1 MAPLSRGARPCD
13 NADGRRRRAY
23 PLPQRRVWQLSRASR
38 DFSDWSVESLA
49 VHAGEGDYPTDAVA
63 TSTPVFLTSSFHYP
77 STDEL
82 ERVLGNEEPGFVY
95 TRYGNPTTRAFETA
109 VARLEG
115 TDDAV
120 APRSGMAAIYAAL
133 ALCVAAGDTVVASR
147 DIYGASYS
155 VLRDHFHKLGVD
167 AVFVD
172 ITDMDALGKAVE
184 EHKPAAI
191 LAETISNP
199 LLRVADIP
207 AIVAIAKPAGARVLI
222 DNTFATPL
230 LVNPV
235 ALGADMAIHS
245 STKYIAGH
253 GDVTGGVIAASA
265 ETVAA
270 LREQAKMLGGT
281 PSPMD
286 AWLSLRGIKTLP
298 LRFERQC
305 RSAAQVAA
313 ALAEDARI
321 DRVIYPVGDNPGGQ
335 FRSDLRGAMIAF
347 EVAGAGRAK
356 IFRLMSALEMIVPA
370 TTLGDV
376 YSLVLYPAMASH
388 RALTPEERA
397 AVGISDGLL
406 RLSVGIEAP
415 ADILADLSRALGAAT
430 T

>member
-1 MAPLSRGARPCD
+1 M
-13 NADGRRRRAY
+13 
-23 PLPQRRVWQLSRASR
+23 
-38 DFSDWSVESLA
+38 SDWSVASIA
-49 VHAGEGDYPTDAVA
+49 VHAGEGSYPSDAVA

-82 ERVLGNEEPGFVY
+82 EQVLGNETPGFVY

-115 TDDAV
+115 TDDAIAV
-120 APRSGMAAIYAAL
+120 SSGMAAIHAAL
-133 ALCVAAGDTVVASR
+133 ALTVRAGDTVVASR

-155 VLRDHFHKLGVD
+155 MLRDHFHKLGVD

-172 ITDMDALGKAVE
+172 ITDLDALAQAAE
-184 EHKPAAI
+184 RHRPAAI

-207 AIVAIAKPAGARVLI
+207 AIGEIARRVGARVII

-230 LVNPV
+230 LSNPV
-235 ALGADMAIHS
+235 ALGADMSIHS

-265 ETVAA
+265 DTVAA
-270 LREQAKMLGGT
+270 LREQAKMLGST

-286 AWLSLRGIKTLP
+286 AWLSLRGVKTLP

-305 RSAAQVAA
+305 RSAAEI
-313 ALAEDARI
+313 AERLSVDSRIARVVYPDA
-321 DRVIYPVGDNPGGQ
+321 GNPGGQ
-335 FRSDLRGAMIAF
+335 FRSDLRGAMVAF
-347 EVAGAGRAK
+347 EVAGAGQAEV
-356 IFRLMSALEMIVPA
+356 FRLMSALELVVPA

-388 RALTPEERA
+388 RALSPEERA
-397 AVGISDGLL
+397 AVGISDSLL

-415 ADILADLSRALGAAT
+415 EDILGDLSRALDAAT
-430 T
+430 A

>member
-1 MAPLSRGARPCD
+1 M
-13 NADGRRRRAY
+13 
-23 PLPQRRVWQLSRASR
+23 
-38 DFSDWSVESLA
+38 SDWSTASIA
-49 VHAGEGDYPTDAVA
+49 VHAGEGTYPSDAVA

-82 ERVLGNEEPGFVY
+82 ERVLGNEDPGFVY

-115 TDDAV
+115 TDDAI
-120 APRSGMAAIYAAL
+120 ALASGMAAIYAAL

-155 VLRDHFHKLGVD
+155 VLRAHFHKLGVN

-172 ITDMDALGKAVE
+172 ITDLDALRLAVE
-184 EHKPAAI
+184 THRPAAI

-199 LLRVADIP
+199 LVRVANLP
-207 AIVAIAKPAGARVLI
+207 AIVEIARTAGAKILI

-265 ETVAA
+265 DTIAA
-270 LREQAKMLGGT
+270 LREQTKMLGAT

-286 AWLSLRGIKTLP
+286 TWLSLRGIKTLP

-305 RSAAQVAA
+305 RAA
-313 ALAEDARI
+313 AEIAATLADDPRI
-321 DRVIYPVGDNPGGQ
+321 DRVLYPSTDNPGGQ
-335 FRSDLRGAMIAF
+335 FRSDLRGAMVAF
-347 EVAGAGRAK
+347 EVANAGQAE

-388 RALTPEERA
+388 RALTPDERA
-397 AVGISDGLL
+397 KVGISENLL
-406 RLSVGIEAP
+406 RLSIGIEEP
-415 ADILADLSRALGAAT
+415 KDILADLSRALDAAT
-430 T
+430 A

>member
-1 MAPLSRGARPCD
+1 M
-13 NADGRRRRAY
+13 
-23 PLPQRRVWQLSRASR
+23 
-38 DFSDWSVESLA
+38 SDWSVASIA
-49 VHAGEGDYPTDAVA
+49 VHAGEGSYPSEAVA
-63 TSTPVFLTSSFHYP
+63 TSTPVFMTSSFHYP

-95 TRYGNPTTRAFETA
+95 TRYGNPTTRAFESA
-109 VARLEG
+109 IARLEG
-115 TDDAV
+115 TDDAI
-120 APRSGMAAIYAAL
+120 ALASGMAAIYAAL
-133 ALCVAAGDTVVASR
+133 ALCVKAGDTVVASR

-155 VLRDHFHKLGVD
+155 VLRDHFRKLGID

-172 ITDMDALGKAVE
+172 ITDTDALKRAVDD
-184 EHKPAAI
+184 HRPVAV
-191 LAETISNP
+191 LLETISNP

-207 AIVAIAKPAGARVLI
+207 AIAAIARTSGAKVLV

-230 LVNPV
+230 LVNPI

-265 ETVAA
+265 DTVAA
-270 LREQAKMLGGT
+270 LREQSKMLGGT

-286 AWLSLRGIKTLP
+286 AWLSLRGLKTLP

-305 RSAAQVAA
+305 RSAAKIAERLAA
-313 ALAEDARI
+313 DPRI
-321 DRVIYPVGDNPGGQ
+321 SRVIYPSDDNPSGQ
-335 FRSDLRGAMIAF
+335 FTSDLRGAMVAF
-347 EVAGAGRAK
+347 EVAGAGQAE
-356 IFRLMSALEMIVPA
+356 IFRLMSALELVVPA

-388 RALTPEERA
+388 RALTPEERGA
-397 AVGISDGLL
+397 IGITDSLL

-415 ADILADLSRALGAAT
+415 ADILADISRALDAAT
-430 T
+430 A

>member
-1 MAPLSRGARPCD
+1 M
-13 NADGRRRRAY
+13 
-23 PLPQRRVWQLSRASR
+23 
-38 DFSDWSVESLA
+38 SDWSTASVA
-49 VHAGEGDYPTDAVA
+49 VHAGEGTYPSDAIA

-82 ERVLGNEEPGFVY
+82 ERVLGNEQPGFVY

-115 TDDAV
+115 TDDAI
-120 APRSGMAAIYAAL
+120 ALASGMAAIYAAL

-172 ITDMDALGKAVE
+172 ITDLDALRQAVE
-184 EHKPAAI
+184 THRPVAI

-199 LLRVADIP
+199 LLQVANIP
-207 AIVAIAKPAGARVLI
+207 AIVEIAKPAGARLLI

-235 ALGADMAIHS
+235 ALGADMSIHS

-265 ETVAA
+265 ETVAG
-270 LREQAKMLGGT
+270 LREQAKMIGGT

-305 RSAAQVAA
+305 RTAAEIATTLAA
-313 ALAEDARI
+313 DRRI
-321 DRVIYPVGDNPGGQ
+321 ERVIYPSDGNPGGQ
-335 FRSDLRGAMIAF
+335 FRSDLRGAMVAL
-347 EVAGAGRAK
+347 EVANAAQPE

-388 RALTPEERA
+388 RALTPEERS
-397 AVGISDGLL
+397 AVGISDRLL
-406 RLSVGIEAP
+406 RLSVGIEDP
-415 ADILADLSRALGAAT
+415 KDIMADLSRALDSAT
-430 T
+430 A

>member
-1 MAPLSRGARPCD
+1 MPASGAGPPILCLSEGF
-13 NADGRRRRAY
+13 
-23 PLPQRRVWQLSRASR
+23 WQLSRASR
-38 DFSDWSVESLA
+38 DISNWSVESIA
-49 VHAGEGDYPTDAVA
+49 VHAGEGTYPSDAVA
-63 TSTPVFLTSSFHYP
+63 TSTPVFMTSSFHYA

-82 ERVLGNEEPGFVY
+82 ERVLGNETPGFVY

-115 TDDAV
+115 TEDAI
-120 APRSGMAAIYAAL
+120 ALSSGMAAIYAAL
-133 ALCVAAGDTVVASR
+133 ALCVSAGDTVVASR

-155 VLRDHFHKLGVD
+155 VLRDHFRKLGVD

-172 ITDMDALGKAVE
+172 VTDLDVLSRTVG
-184 EHKPAAI
+184 EHRPAAI

-207 AIVAIAKPAGARVLI
+207 AIVEIAATVGARVLV

-235 ALGADMAIHS
+235 RLGADMAIHS

-253 GDVTGGVIAASA
+253 GDVTGGVIAASSD
-265 ETVAA
+265 TVAA
-270 LREQAKMLGGT
+270 LREQAKMLGST

-305 RSAAQVAA
+305 RSAAEIAKRLAADPRVA
-313 ALAEDARI
+313 
-321 DRVIYPVGDNPGGQ
+321 RVIYPDAANPGGQ
-335 FRSDLRGAMIAF
+335 FRGDLRGAMVAF
-347 EVAGAGRAK
+347 EVTGAGQAE
-356 IFRLMSALEMIVPA
+356 IFRLMGALEMIVPA

-397 AVGISDGLL
+397 SVGISDSLL

-415 ADILADLSRALGAAT
+415 DDILADLSRALDAAT
-430 T
+430 A